1 MSTLKKKKKKK
12 ASQFLPRTTFYPQ
25 WLPDLTPTIKV
36 EGILNRLVT
45 YMLMFLQFFL
55 TWVDTPDLM

>member
-1 MSTLKKKKKKK
+1 MSTLQKKKT
-12 ASQFLPRTTFYPQ
+12 ASHLLPRTTFYPQ

-45 YMLMFLQFFL
+45 NMLMFLLFFL

>member
-1 MSTLKKKKKKK
+1 MSTLQKNKT

-45 YMLMFLQFFL
+45 YMLLFLLFFQP
-55 TWVDTPDLM
+55 WVDTHDLM

>member
-1 MSTLKKKKKKK
+1 MSTLQKNKI

-45 YMLMFLQFFL
+45 YMLLFLLFFRP
-55 TWVDTPDLM
+55 WVDTHDLM